1 MRVAEV
7 IGDPIAHSKSPLIHG
22 FWIRALDLEADYR
35 AVHVTA
41 DGLEAYFAARRADPD
56 WVGCNVTMP
65 HKEAV
70 LAHVDEVDPL
80 AARLNAANTIVKG
93 ANGRL
98 VAGNTDV
105 DGVSEPLRAHS
116 IGDYADHVATYVQII
131 GAGGAARAAVLGAQA
146 AGFGDFDIFNRSPG
160 RADAVAA
167 LAGAPFGTGN
177 PLDALGPIRNPN
189 DGLSAQRYS
198 HVVINA
204 TSMGMHGENPVPI
217 DLSAYHPDTIVFDMV
232 YAPLETPLLG
242 QARAHGLRTI
252 DGLEMLVGQ
261 AATAFERFFGAAPP
275 RARDAE
281 LRALLVGERP

>member
-1 MRVAEV
+1 MKHAEV
-7 IGDPIAHSKSPLIHG
+7 IGDPIAHSKSPMIHG
-22 FWIRALDLEADYR
+22 FWIRALGLEADYR

-41 DGLEAYFAARRADPD
+41 EGLEAYFAARRADPD

-70 LAHVDEVDPL
+70 LAHVDAVDAL
-80 AARLNAANTIVKG
+80 AARLRAANTIVKG
-93 ANGRL
+93 ADGRL

-105 DGVSEPLRAHS
+105 DGVSGPLGRHR

-146 AGFGDFDIFNRSPG
+146 AGFGNFDVFNRSPG

-177 PLDALGPIRNPN
+177 PLDALGPIRNPD
-189 DGLSAQRYS
+189 DGATVQRYS

-204 TSMGMHGENPVPI
+204 TSMGMHGANPVPI
-217 DLSAYHPDTIVFDMV
+217 DLKAYFPDTIVFDMV
-232 YAPLETPLLG
+232 YAPLETPLLA
-242 QARAHGLRTI
+242 QARRLGLRTI

-261 AATAFERFFGAAPP
+261 AATAFERFFGMAPP
-275 RARDAE
+275 RERDAE
-281 LRALLVGERP
+281 LRALLVGER